1 MKVAKFTA
9 EETMDERKDI
19 INKFSNGIDLQAIV
33 AIKCLD
39 EGVNIPAIRNAFILA
54 STSNPREFIQ
64 RRGRVLRKYKGKD
77 FAYIY
82 DFITLPRKE
91 NEIYSASDNELKND
105 LTLIKKELIRA
116 KEFASLA
123 ENKYRSMKKIDEIL
137 NYYNNFVLD

>member
-1 MKVAKFTA
+1 MH
-9 EETMDERKDI
+9 D
-19 INKFSNGIDLQAIV
+19 
-33 AIKCLD
+33 
-39 EGVNIPAIRNAFILA
+39 
-54 STSNPREFIQ
+54 
-64 RRGRVLRKYKGKD
+64 
-77 FAYIY
+77 IY

-137 NYYNNFVLD
+137 NYYNNLVLD

>member
-64 RRGRVLRKYKGKD
+64 RRGRV
-77 FAYIY
+77 
-82 DFITLPRKE
+82 
-91 NEIYSASDNELKND
+91 
-105 LTLIKKELIRA
+105 
-116 KEFASLA
+116 
-123 ENKYRSMKKIDEIL
+123 
-137 NYYNNFVLD
+137 